1 MAEEPPSNTRFNV
14 TIVIIVAFV
23 AIFVYLAISN
33 AYAQE
38 REDQLDR
45 QMLRQIHA
53 KMFGKDDIQMK
64 SFAQDILKLIGKF

>member
-1 MAEEPPSNTRFNV
+1 MVEELPSNTRFNV

>member
-1 MAEEPPSNTRFNV
+1 MVEELPSNTRFNV

-23 AIFVYLAISN
+23 AIFVYIAISN

>member
-38 REDQLDR
+38 SEDQLDR
-45 QMLRQIHA
+45 QMPRQIHA
-53 KMFGKDDIQMK
+53 KMFGKDDLQIK